1 MSDIYFTKPERP
13 FLLIY
18 TDIDDS
24 VSYAWLKTEDELK
37 EVIEEVKSYGCTIQ
51 DALEIGSSRDIEF

>member
-24 VSYAWLKTEDELK
+24 VSYAWLETEDELK
-37 EVIEEVKSYGCTIQ
+37 EVIEEVKFYGCTIQ

>member
-1 MSDIYFTKPERP
+1 MSDIYFTNQERP

-24 VSYAWLKTEDELK
+24 VSYAWLETEDELK